1 MTTSYTYNFLT
12 FPNVSETNYKKRFK
26 YIPSPTLYKQTEL
39 KFLTLPNQTNYLCKI
54 RLSSRR
60 NYFDWIL
67 INLFNLVPGYLNS
80 ET

>member
-67 INLFNLVPGYLNS
+67 
-80 ET
+80 